1 MRSVLRRMT
10 ASVSKI
16 KCDITG
22 TGRCSA
28 SPVLDTSFIGNAME
42 GDVSGD
48 ESGSLE
54 PRQDMVA
61 HRDGYV
67 AGHDLHVHVHESP
80 PHIPSAPTPAAGIWG
95 GVPARNPAFTGRA
108 ELLGALRG
116 ALRGALASAGPVAV
130 QALRGMGGVGK
141 TQIAIEY
148 AHRFSAEYE
157 VVWWLNAENA
167 TLLGEQ
173 FASLAVE
180 LGCSDLTAP
189 LDAVRPAVL
198 GELHRRSRWLL
209 IFDNAAR
216 PDDIRSWLPGGAG
229 HVLITS
235 RSGDWAEVAVPVEVD
250 VLARAESVAIVRDRV
265 AGLSERDAALVGD
278 AVGDLP
284 LAVAQAA
291 SYLSQTR
298 MPAGQY
304 VALLRTRAAELLSEG
319 KPPSY
324 PGTLAAVTRL
334 AYDRLRAQD
343 EQAADIAEICAFL
356 APEPVPAQWFT
367 RRLAGSVDRV
377 AAACRRGPQLAGP
390 ADPRRPGHAPPDS
403 GDSP

>member
-1 MRSVLRRMT
+1 
-10 ASVSKI
+10 
-16 KCDITG
+16 
-22 TGRCSA
+22 
-28 SPVLDTSFIGNAME
+28 ME

-48 ESGSLE
+48 ESGSPA

-80 PHIPSAPTPAAGIWG
+80 PQIPPAPTPAAGIWG

-108 ELLGALRG
+108 ELLG

-180 LGCSDLTAP
+180 LGCSDPTAP

-198 GELHRRSRWLL
+198 GVDHLDTLVSANNLAASLYRLGEYG
-209 IFDNAAR
+209 AAR
-216 PDDIRSWLPGGAG
+216 ELDADTLERYRRMLGEDHPATQRS
-229 HVLITS
+229 
-235 RSGDWAEVAVPVEVD
+235 
-250 VLARAESVAIVRDRV
+250 ARN
-265 AGLSERDAALVGD
+265 
-278 AVGDLP
+278 
-284 LAVAQAA
+284 
-291 SYLSQTR
+291 
-298 MPAGQY
+298 
-304 VALLRTRAAELLSEG
+304 
-319 KPPSY
+319 
-324 PGTLAAVTRL
+324 LAA
-334 AYDRLRAQD
+334 DLRA
-343 EQAADIAEICAFL
+343 L
-356 APEPVPAQWFT
+356 
-367 RRLAGSVDRV
+367 G
-377 AAACRRGPQLAGP
+377 
-390 ADPRRPGHAPPDS
+390 
-403 GDSP
+403 